1 LTEALVSSEEAQVS
15 VRQLYV
21 EGEGKMTGRSG
32 FKVFAVT
39 AIVALVAFASG
50 LASAAE
56 FSADMVHKF
65 GEMTKEGKIYVKGK
79 KMRME
84 GAAAGHG
91 ITIMNEDTGVAW
103 VLQPGQKTYL
113 EMKRGAQMAGPAQSD
128 EQELAKIAD
137 KKFLGTETVNGYQ
150 CEKYLYTYHDKSLGT
165 LTQWYSKKLG
175 CPIKM
180 VQSSSRGQSSF
191 EYRNIKEGGV
201 TDSLFQVPAGY
212 TKMEMPA
219 MPPGMGKGMG
229 QGMGKP
235 KAY

>member
-1 LTEALVSSEEAQVS
+1 VKE
-15 VRQLYV
+15 
-21 EGEGKMTGRSG
+21 EGEMTGRSG

-56 FSADMVHKF
+56 FSADTVNKF
-65 GEMTKEGKIYVKGK
+65 GAMTKEGKIYVKGT

-84 GAAAGHG
+84 GAAAGQG
-91 ITIMNEDTGVAW
+91 ITIVNGDTGVVW
-103 VLQPGQKTYL
+103 VLQPGQKAYL
-113 EMKRGAQMAGPAQSD
+113 EMKKGTQTAEPAQSD
-128 EQELAKIAD
+128 EHELAKIAD

-165 LTQWYSKKLG
+165 LTQWYSKTLG
-175 CPIKM
+175 YPIKM
-180 VQSSSRGQSSF
+180 IHSSPRGETSF

-201 TDSLFQVPAGY
+201 ADSLFQVPAGY

-229 QGMGKP
+229 QGMGRP
-235 KAY
+235 KTY